1 MSRSRKHHPIV
12 GLAPVASEKPEKQA
26 WHRRMRRTE
35 RQHLAVLPAAGEAAD
50 AYLTLEVHDVCSDSE
65 LRKHGKVWVADP
77 AEQEEAIRK

>member
-12 GLAPVASEKPEKQA
+12 GLAPVATEKPEKQR

-35 RQHLAVLPAAGEAAD
+35 RQHLGVLPPDAAD
-50 AYLTLEVHDVCSDSE
+50 AHVTLLVHDVSSESE

-77 AEQEEAIRK
+77 AERDEALRK